1 MESVTTTEET
11 KSAAPPSGSGS
22 GTGAGSSEVQQL
34 TYGASIRL
42 LLAYGGSARPL
53 VVVSALLAIG
63 AAVLELFPLW
73 AVFRMVDALFAGEAS
88 AGMFGMIV
96 LALAGAVVGHFGLFG
111 AAMAIS
117 HKAAFGVIHDLRLAL
132 AGKLTRVPLGYLGR
146 RRSGELKRLMVDDT
160 EKLELL
166 VGHGIP
172 DLVSGIGVWLGVSVW
187 LFAVDWRL
195 AIASVVV
202 TPIAFGTMIAA
213 IRQGQGRAPE
223 YQLAAARM
231 NGSIVEYLRGMPVVK
246 VFNRTGEAFRETSD
260 AVRHYTAVE
269 TAWARAYVPLGGMFY
284 SLVLANIVVI
294 LPVGLWLLQAGAVT
308 VPTLLF
314 FVIVGARYSQPLLKV
329 FNHGAEAAHLS
340 MSATVIRAVLNEPDL
355 PDTGRAIDLA
365 SHDVELDHVSF
376 GYGDHDVLT
385 GVTFTAR
392 AGEVTA
398 LVGPSG
404 AGKTTIA
411 QLIPRI
417 WDVEPGRGTVRIGG
431 HDVREIGVEHLMN
444 TVAFVFQDTYL
455 FHDTIAANL
464 RLGKSDATDDELRAA
479 ARAAR
484 CDEFVSALPDGYDT
498 VVGEGG
504 ATLSGGERQR
514 VAIAR
519 AILKAAPIIVL
530 DEATAFADPEN
541 EAAIQDAIAALT
553 AGKTLLVIAHRLS
566 TITDADQIVVVDAGR
581 VLETGRHD
589 DLVASGGVYSRLWQD
604 HVDAQAIVLHRSDDR
619 PNEGD
624 R

>member
-1 MESVTTTEET
+1 
-11 KSAAPPSGSGS
+11 
-22 GTGAGSSEVQQL
+22 
-34 TYGASIRL
+34 
-42 LLAYGGSARPL
+42 
-53 VVVSALLAIG
+53 
-63 AAVLELFPLW
+63 
-73 AVFRMVDALFAGEAS
+73 
-88 AGMFGMIV
+88 
-96 LALAGAVVGHFGLFG
+96 
-111 AAMAIS
+111 
-117 HKAAFGVIHDLRLAL
+117 
-132 AGKLTRVPLGYLGR
+132 
-146 RRSGELKRLMVDDT
+146 
-160 EKLELL
+160 
-166 VGHGIP
+166 
-172 DLVSGIGVWLGVSVW
+172 
-187 LFAVDWRL
+187 
-195 AIASVVV
+195 
-202 TPIAFGTMIAA
+202 
-213 IRQGQGRAPE
+213 
-223 YQLAAARM
+223 
-231 NGSIVEYLRGMPVVK
+231 VEYLRGMPVVK

-431 HDVREIGVEHLMN
+431 HDVREIGVQHLMN

-464 RLGKSDATDDELRAA
+464 RLGKSGATDDELRTA

-484 CDEFVSALPDGYDT
+484 CDEFVSALPDGYET

-514 VAIAR
+514 IAIAR
-519 AILKAAPIIVL
+519 AILKDAPIIVL

-581 VLETGRHD
+581 VVETGRHD

-604 HVDAQAIVLHRSDDR
+604 HVDAQAIVLHR
-619 PNEGD
+619 PNEGE